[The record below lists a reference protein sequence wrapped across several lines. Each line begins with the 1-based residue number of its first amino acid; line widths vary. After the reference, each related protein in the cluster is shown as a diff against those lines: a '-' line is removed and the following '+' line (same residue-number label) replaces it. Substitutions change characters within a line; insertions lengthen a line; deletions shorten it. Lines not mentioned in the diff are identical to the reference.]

1 MAFSAK
7 FGSSK
12 IQTDHSCCSEPPVD
26 SCLLVHVPHTKNR
39 TFLFDVNR
47 VIITIPNDLIN
58 LMLKVD
64 KVADGD
70 LLPLLPNPKDE
81 TKVALKAGDVRAL
94 ENPALAA
101 MHTIWLR
108 EHNRIASEMG
118 SRLTDLSD
126 EDVYQ
131 RARRIVIAEMQV
143 RIYLYTVWGSD
154 LF

>member
-1 MAFSAK
+1 MC
-7 FGSSK
+7 
-12 IQTDHSCCSEPPVD
+12 H
-26 SCLLVHVPHTKNR
+26 
-39 TFLFDVNR
+39 R
-47 VIITIPNDLIN
+47 VIITIPNDLID
-58 LMLKVD
+58 LMLSLKVD

-108 EHNRIASEMG
+108 EHNRIASEIG

-143 RIYLYTVWGSD
+143 RINM
-154 LF
+154 